1 MLDRKKSFFKSKI
14 NTKKSIS
21 EKVIEKNDE
30 VDVPYTAKNL
40 FNLDEGFNKSNKINF
55 DEIKDIEYENP
66 YNMDHFNE
74 NDNSINM
81 NWTISDLDDI
91 NWLRFKDIQNI

>member
-1 MLDRKKSFFKSKI
+1 M
-14 NTKKSIS
+14 S
-21 EKVIEKNDE
+21 EKVNEKNAE
-30 VDVPYTAKNL
+30 VDVPYTVKNWV
-40 FNLDEGFNKSNKINF
+40 NLDEGFIKSNKINF
-55 DEIKDIEYENP
+55 DEINDLGYDNP
-66 YNMDHFNE
+66 YYMDDFNE

>member
-1 MLDRKKSFFKSKI
+1 
-14 NTKKSIS
+14 
-21 EKVIEKNDE
+21 
-30 VDVPYTAKNL
+30 
-40 FNLDEGFNKSNKINF
+40 
-55 DEIKDIEYENP
+55 
-66 YNMDHFNE
+66 MDDLNE